1 MDYGDSVDEWAEES
15 DEDYCYAC
23 DDWAEDDGHG
33 NCNECGVSF
42 KTVDPFIS
50 PSVAKTYSSPA
61 PAVSSHGDVWNRG
74 SAYTWGRGASWWGG
88 SGSMTSSWGWGS
100 SVSHSDNTAR
110 MLKHKRHLDS
120 LCKVVDPNVKHIL
133 NFSTDGSNVSNM
145 SKGTIYVDG
154 SLLESNDD
162 KLDVVAGLSIHEK
175 LHLVHTKPLVKW
187 QREYADDK
195 YLSHIEERLLHNIGN
210 IIEDE
215 YIESQLA
222 KTHAG
227 YVNYIQK
234 VKEHYFEKHGHKI
247 EECKDPFA
255 DVLNTLLAMVRYPQ
269 SIDATRKRK
278 HAKHIQFF
286 GRALKDGLKDRES
299 SLLCIRVLYEYMRQ
313 LAEQHA
319 KESKEKDEESMMER
333 ATEKLDEIMD
343 SYKESG
349 VEKEISEKD
358 LDRMLD
364 QLLKDEKKSAERT
377 SRYGEQRVIRDGL
390 DSHPV
395 ELTDYDKAMGKIDMD
410 LDKKIRDLED
420 SDYSEEKWTGDKAL
434 GLKQGTKVTWKNQRS
449 HTEREAHQYDEAI
462 AFMKAP
468 ISGLKRRISLYG
480 DTKVHT
486 IRNQRRGRLD
496 KKMLHKIPL
505 GRDDLFK
512 NIVVDE
518 DKPLDVCLL
527 VDESGSM
534 GYGKMKKARE
544 CAIAL
549 REALKDNQALNLWV
563 FGHTADGYDWDDK
576 MATNMSVY
584 WSPTYQQDLKAMGAM
599 RARSENRDGMAILA
613 SADKV
618 KSESPST
625 SSNKLMIVISDG
637 EPSAD
642 KYRGYEAVGHVS
654 KVVKHLEGQG
664 WNIIQIGI
672 RGASTSI
679 MDRMFT
685 NWIYVD
691 DEAQLANKVGRIVR
705 KVIKV

>member
-1 MDYGDSVDEWAEES
+1 
-15 DEDYCYAC
+15 
-23 DDWAEDDGHG
+23 
-33 NCNECGVSF
+33 
-42 KTVDPFIS
+42 
-50 PSVAKTYSSPA
+50 
-61 PAVSSHGDVWNRG
+61 
-74 SAYTWGRGASWWGG
+74 
-88 SGSMTSSWGWGS
+88 
-100 SVSHSDNTAR
+100 
-110 MLKHKRHLDS
+110 
-120 LCKVVDPNVKHIL
+120 
-133 NFSTDGSNVSNM
+133 
-145 SKGTIYVDG
+145 
-154 SLLESNDD
+154 
-162 KLDVVAGLSIHEK
+162 
-175 LHLVHTKPLVKW
+175 
-187 QREYADDK
+187 
-195 YLSHIEERLLHNIGN
+195 
-210 IIEDE
+210 
-215 YIESQLA
+215 
-222 KTHAG
+222 
-227 YVNYIQK
+227 
-234 VKEHYFEKHGHKI
+234 
-247 EECKDPFA
+247 
-255 DVLNTLLAMVRYPQ
+255 
-269 SIDATRKRK
+269 
-278 HAKHIQFF
+278 
-286 GRALKDGLKDRES
+286 
-299 SLLCIRVLYEYMRQ
+299 
-313 LAEQHA
+313 
-319 KESKEKDEESMMER
+319 
-333 ATEKLDEIMD
+333 
-343 SYKESG
+343 
-349 VEKEISEKD
+349 
-358 LDRMLD
+358 
-364 QLLKDEKKSAERT
+364 
-377 SRYGEQRVIRDGL
+377 
-390 DSHPV
+390 
-395 ELTDYDKAMGKIDMD
+395 
-410 LDKKIRDLED
+410 
-420 SDYSEEKWTGDKAL
+420 
-434 GLKQGTKVTWKNQRS
+434 
-449 HTEREAHQYDEAI
+449 
-462 AFMKAP
+462 
-468 ISGLKRRISLYG
+468 
-480 DTKVHT
+480 
-486 IRNQRRGRLD
+486 
-496 KKMLHKIPL
+496 MLHKIPL